1 MAHDLSSIDLPRT
14 ISSGLSFKL
23 LLTCRSIIIRT
34 LFYSTI
40 NSVNLCLFPKALSI
54 FIIDLSRASTVCPL
68 WLLIFVYD
76 RWSIGAISSDS
87 IGPHARVPVSQANQD
102 IDCIF
107 SFRSSVTP
115 LKTAN
120 QLLFFLWNLP
130 VLLLRSAAA
139 TAPPATPPL
148 WNWGFSLFWCGN
160 NVDEMNF
167 SSWGGGSSESATK
180 AKDKTVIKAET
191 VD

>member
-120 QLLFFLWNLP
+120 QLLFLELYEVCHCFFCSSCYAPTMKLGFQF
-130 VLLLRSAAA
+130 VLMWQQCWRNEFQLMR
-139 TAPPATPPL
+139 
-148 WNWGFSLFWCGN
+148 GRKFWVG
-160 NVDEMNF
+160 
-167 SSWGGGSSESATK
+167 
-180 AKDKTVIKAET
+180 DKGERQNRN
-191 VD
+191 